1 MVKSKN
7 MLTLQRTTHP
17 DYPTAGEVSQP
28 RQCKDQSKVHHKTA
42 SSIYIHIP
50 FCATKCYYCAFNTY
64 TFHREQAEAYLQAL
78 GTEMQHYASETDPLQ
93 TIFIGGGTPSIL
105 SVNSLKRLFA
115 DIRAHFQLTP
125 TVEITVECNPGTV
138 DSEKLSMMK
147 DNGVNRLSF
156 GLQAMQDETLK
167 QLGRIHT
174 VAEFLESYQLAREN
188 DFQNINIDLIFALP
202 DQTMEAWHYTLNEVI
217 SLAPEH
223 ISAYNLA
230 MEETTPFYEWWQ
242 AGKLHLPAEDIEADM
257 FQYTLDTLTAHG
269 YTHYEICNFA
279 RPNRS
284 AKHNLVYWNNQACIG
299 LGAGASGY
307 INGLRYS
314 NIRGIASYIK
324 KLAERKKPI
333 TDTERLVGNAEKA
346 ETLMLALRKREGI
359 SFEAYKN
366 RFGED
371 IEVAFGATLKKWID
385 HQLLERTATHLR
397 LTHRG
402 LFLANE
408 VFIELM

>member
-1 MVKSKN
+1 

-28 RQCKDQSKVHHKTA
+28 RQCKTNSKVYHKTA

-64 TFHREQAEAYLQAL
+64 TFHREQAKAYLQAL
-78 GTEMQHYASETDPLQ
+78 RTEMALYVPETQPLQ

-105 SVNSLKRLFA
+105 SVNSLKQLFA
-115 DIRAHFQLTP
+115 AIHQYFQITSDA
-125 TVEITVECNPGTV
+125 EITVECNPGTV

-167 QLGRIHT
+167 QLGRIHS
-174 VAEFLESYQLAREN
+174 VAEFLESYRLAREN
-188 DFQNINIDLIFALP
+188 GFQNINIDIIFALP
-202 DQTMEAWHYTLNEVI
+202 NQTMDAWQETLSGVI
-217 SLAPEH
+217 SLDPEH
-223 ISAYNLA
+223 ISAYNLV

-242 AGKLHLPAEDIEADM
+242 AGKLHLPTEDTEADM
-257 FQYTLDTLTAHG
+257 FQYTLETLTAHG

-279 RPNRS
+279 KPNRS
-284 AKHNLVYWNNQACIG
+284 ARHNLVYWDNHPCIG
-299 LGAGASGY
+299 LGAGAAGY

-314 NIRGIASYIK
+314 NIRGIAPYIK
-324 KLAERKKPI
+324 KLAEHKKPI
-333 TDTERLVGNAEKA
+333 ADTERLVGNAEKA
-346 ETLMLALRKREGI
+346 ETLMLALRKQEGI
-359 SFEAYKN
+359 SLEAYKN

-371 IEVAFGATLKKWID
+371 IEVAFGNTLKKWID
-385 HQLLERTATHLR
+385 RQLLERTATHFR

-408 VFIELM
+408 VFVELLGKSCS